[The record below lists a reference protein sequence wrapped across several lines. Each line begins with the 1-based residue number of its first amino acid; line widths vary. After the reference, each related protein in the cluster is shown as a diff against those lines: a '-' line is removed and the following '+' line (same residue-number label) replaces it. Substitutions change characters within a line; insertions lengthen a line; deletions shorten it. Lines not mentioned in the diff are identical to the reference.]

1 MNSDIKKSS
10 EKKKS
15 RPLLE
20 SDVLKPWMPPR
31 PHHPLNKLHPSVLP
45 QIYGEKNRP
54 LRASPPVWQKKVN
67 CCWSTNWKSSYL
79 SGNYRH
85 ASNCSQ
91 GESKARPQGT
101 GTRL

>member
-1 MNSDIKKSS
+1 MDSDKNKSS
-10 EKKKS
+10 ETKKS

-20 SDVLKPWMPPR
+20 SDLLKPWVPPH

-67 CCWSTNWKSSYL
+67 LLLVDKLEVQL
-79 SGNYRH
+79 SLKEL
-85 ASNCSQ
+85 A
-91 GESKARPQGT
+91 ARIELLT
-101 GTRL
+101 GGK

>member
-1 MNSDIKKSS
+1 MDSDKNKSS

-20 SDVLKPWMPPR
+20 SDPLKPWVPPR
-31 PHHPLNKLHPSVLP
+31 PQHQLNKLHPSVIP

-67 CCWSTNWKSSYL
+67 LLLVDKL
-79 SGNYRH
+79 EVRLALKELG
-85 ASNCSQ
+85 
-91 GESKARPQGT
+91 ARIELLT
-101 GTRL
+101 GGK